1 MVQEANSQDRFKGGE
16 NTTLVKN
23 DFKKINLNGGK
34 HYFAFKG
41 ANIFGEM
48 LEIDIETCTGGF
60 CVAIYDEIP
69 SPLEGKI
76 CVNSPDDIYLLDILG
91 ILPRSDEVWE
101 KALEIANT
109 LAEKWVR
116 IKLDSTHP

>member
-1 MVQEANSQDRFKGGE
+1 M
-16 NTTLVKN
+16 TYLVKS
-23 DFKKINLNGGK
+23 DFKKINLDGRR

-41 ANIFGEM
+41 VNIFGEQ

-60 CVAIYDEIP
+60 CVAIYDDMP
-69 SPLEGKI
+69 SLLEGKI
-76 CVNSPDDIYLLDILG
+76 CVGSDDDRYLVDIFG

-101 KALEIANT
+101 KAIEIANT

-116 IKLDSTHP
+116 IKRDSTHP